1 MADSDR
7 GTERVSLRAAG
18 DGRRTMLFDA
28 PKTVRLTLSEG
39 ESVPPHRH
47 PDTDIV
53 LHLRSGELDL
63 HLGAETH
70 RLTQGDVI
78 RFDGDRDI
86 SPEAVTDSDALLVL
100 A

>member
-1 MADSDR
+1 MTDSDA
-7 GTERVSLRAAG
+7 GTERVSLTAPT
-18 DGRRTMLFDA
+18 DGQRTMLFEA
-28 PKTVRLTLSEG
+28 PKTVHLTLSEG

-53 LHLRSGELDL
+53 LHVRSGALDL
-63 HLGAETH
+63 HLGETTH
-70 RLTQGDVI
+70 RLDEGDVI

-86 SPEAVTDSDALLVL
+86 APEAVTDSDALLVL